1 MGSWGATP
9 VTEPRTSATA
19 RAAALSVLVSV
30 VVLALKGVAWILT
43 GSVALYSDA
52 LESVVNVVAATA
64 AWAALRYASRSP
76 DENHPYGHA
85 KVEYLSAVLEGVL
98 IVLAAVAILREAIPR
113 FVAPQPADLATTAI
127 VASLAASGLNAALA
141 WFLVRSGRAHR
152 SPALVADGRHV
163 VSDVVTSLGVLV
175 GVGVAWASGF
185 WILDPI
191 LAGIVALYVLWVGWK
206 LIRASVGGLMDEGLE
221 PAALEGL
228 RKRLE
233 SSMEGAIEIHDL
245 RTRQAG
251 WTTFVEFHLIV
262 PAGMSVEEAHRICDR
277 LERATEREM
286 PGAQTAIHV
295 EPEGEAGHGRF
306 IIAPHGEETA

>member
-1 MGSWGATP
+1 MS
-9 VTEPRTSATA
+9 ESRSSATV
-19 RAAALSVLVSV
+19 RAAALSVVVAVFVLV
-30 VVLALKGVAWILT
+30 LKGTAWILT

-52 LESVVNVVAATA
+52 MESVVNVVAATA

-76 DENHPYGHA
+76 DENHPYGHT

-98 IVLAAVAILREAIPR
+98 IALAAFAIFREAIPR
-113 FVAPQPADLATTAI
+113 FVAPKPADLAGPAI
-127 VASLAASGLNAALA
+127 AASVAASALNAALA

-163 VSDVVTSLGVLV
+163 LSDVVTSLGVLI
-175 GVGVAWASGF
+175 GIGLAWATGY

-191 LAGIVALYVLWVGWK
+191 LAGIVAVYVLWLGSR
-206 LIRASVGGLMDEGLE
+206 LIRGSVAGLMDEGLD

-228 RKRLE
+228 RRRLE

-245 RTRQAG
+245 KTRQAG

-262 PAGMSVEEAHRICDR
+262 PARMSVEDAHRICDR
-277 LERATEREM
+277 LEEAVEREV

-306 IIAPHGEETA
+306 VIAPHGEEAP

>member
-1 MGSWGATP
+1 MGARSEAE
-9 VTEPRTSATA
+9 VTEPRSSATV
-19 RAAALSVLVSV
+19 RAAALSVVVALLVLV
-30 VVLALKGVAWILT
+30 FKGTAWILT

-52 LESVVNVVAATA
+52 MESVVNVVAATA

-76 DENHPYGHA
+76 DENHPYGHT

-113 FVAPQPADLATTAI
+113 FVVPKPADLTATA
-127 VASLAASGLNAALA
+127 VAASLAASGLNAALA
-141 WFLVRSGRAHR
+141 WFLVRSGRLHR

-163 VSDVVTSLGVLV
+163 FSDVVTSIGVLI
-175 GVGVAWASGF
+175 GVGLAWTTGF

-191 LAGIVALYVLWVGWK
+191 LAGIVALYVLRLGWK
-206 LIRASVGGLMDEGLE
+206 VIRGSVGGLMDEGLDL
-221 PAALEGL
+221 PALEGL

-262 PAGMSVEEAHRICDR
+262 PAGMTVEEAHRICDR
-277 LERATEREM
+277 LEGAVEREV

-306 IIAPHGEETA
+306 IIAPHGEEAS